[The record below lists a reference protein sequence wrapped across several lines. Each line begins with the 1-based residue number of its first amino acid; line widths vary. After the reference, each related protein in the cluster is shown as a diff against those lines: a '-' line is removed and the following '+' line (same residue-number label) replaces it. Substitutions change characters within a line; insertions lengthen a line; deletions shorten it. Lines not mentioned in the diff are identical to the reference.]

1 MNPVT
6 EKIKMVC
13 ASKNI
18 PAEELAANAGLA
30 VEQIELIF
38 NSEKIPS
45 LSSLIKI
52 SRALGVRLGTF
63 LDDNENMGPV
73 VNKNS
78 RQSSPVTFTSHL
90 TNANS
95 HIDFFSLAASKSGR
109 HMEPFLIDIK
119 PSYSSKMTTSSHE
132 GEEFLYVLKGSITV
146 LYGSDK
152 FVLNTG
158 ESIYYDSVVEHLVIS
173 ASDEPAQ
180 VLAVVYTPN

>member
-52 SRALGVRLGTF
+52 
-63 LDDNENMGPV
+63 
-73 VNKNS
+73 
-78 RQSSPVTFTSHL
+78 FTQ
-90 TNANS
+90 N
-95 HIDFFSLAASKSGR
+95 I
-109 HMEPFLIDIK
+109 
-119 PSYSSKMTTSSHE
+119 
-132 GEEFLYVLKGSITV
+132 
-146 LYGSDK
+146 
-152 FVLNTG
+152 
-158 ESIYYDSVVEHLVIS
+158 VI
-173 ASDEPAQ
+173 
-180 VLAVVYTPN
+180 NINFC